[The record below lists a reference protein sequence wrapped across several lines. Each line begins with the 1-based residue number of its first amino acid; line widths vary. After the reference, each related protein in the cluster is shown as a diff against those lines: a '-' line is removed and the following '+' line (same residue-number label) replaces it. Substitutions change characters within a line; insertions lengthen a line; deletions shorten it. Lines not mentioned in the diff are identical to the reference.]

1 METVKAKNS
10 FSGESRIWQG
20 KKQTGKQTKKKTEAK
35 MFSLDFICLCQKQ
48 KESDT

>member
-20 KKQTGKQTKKKTEAK
+20 KKQTGKQTKKNRSKNV
-35 MFSLDFICLCQKQ
+35 FP
-48 KESDT
+48 